1 MFLVFAS
8 QQMQQLARNWY
19 LYSRVS
25 HSPLMLGLLGLANGL
40 PMVLFSLLGGAL
52 ADRFSK
58 KLMIMVS
65 MTGMALSSLFVALVI
80 ASGAARGAYWQRC
93 SPPACCRPLPRRSCC
108 PRARR

>member
-58 KLMIMVS
+58 KLMI
-65 MTGMALSSLFVALVI
+65 